1 MAAQVPGQL
10 PRGPSMVSTDPDQPA
25 AHPSDRRM
33 SELQQAQF
41 SNSD

>member
-1 MAAQVPGQL
+1 MAAQGPGQL
-10 PRGPSMVSTDPDQPA
+10 PRGPSMGSTHSDPQA

-33 SELQQAQF
+33 NELQQAQF